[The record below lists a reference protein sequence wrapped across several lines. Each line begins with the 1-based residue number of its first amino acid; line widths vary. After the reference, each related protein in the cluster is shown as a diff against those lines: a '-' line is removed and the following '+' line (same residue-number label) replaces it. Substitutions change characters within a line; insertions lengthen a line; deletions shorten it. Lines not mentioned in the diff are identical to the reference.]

1 MAVITTGNHPK
12 ALWPGIKAWWGRQ
25 YNEHQVEYTD
35 LFDVDTS
42 KKNYEEDVQLTGFG
56 LAPIKAQ
63 GASVSYDSETQGF
76 TTRYTHVAYALGY
89 IVTREER
96 DDSLYVEVS
105 KRRSQANAFSMRQTK
120 EIVAAN
126 IYNRATTAGYTGGDG
141 VVMLSA
147 SHTSTAGTWSNIL
160 TTAADLSEASLE
172 DLLIQIMTATNDKGL
187 KIALMPQSLHIHPNE
202 WFNANRILKSTLQN
216 DSANNAVNVLKMV
229 NALPKGIKMNHY
241 FTDTDA
247 WFVRTNAPRGMICY
261 NRAQD
266 ELKMDNDFSTD
277 NALAKSYER
286 YSFGWTDPR
295 GVYGSP
301 GA

>member
-1 MAVITTGNHPK
+1 MAVISTSNHPK
-12 ALWPGIKAWWGRQ
+12 ALWPGVAAWWGRQ
-25 YNEHQVEYTD
+25 YNEHKVEYTD
-35 LFDVDTS
+35 LFDVETS

-63 GASVSYDSETQGF
+63 GGSVSYDSETQGF

-96 DDSLYVEVS
+96 DDCLYEQVS
-105 KRRSQANAFSMRQTK
+105 RRRAQANAFSMRQTK
-120 EIVAAN
+120 EIDAAN
-126 IYNRATTAGYTGGDG
+126 VYNRATTSGYTGGDG
-141 VVMLSA
+141 VVLLSA

-160 TTAADLSEASLE
+160 STSADLSEASLE

-202 WFNANRILKSTLQN
+202 WYNANRILKSALQN
-216 DSANNAVNVLKMV
+216 DSANNATNVLKLT

-247 WFVRTNAPRGMICY
+247 WFVRTNAPRGMICFD
-261 NRAQD
+261 RAKD
-266 ELKMDNDFSTD
+266 PLTMDNDFDTD
-277 NALAKSYER
+277 NAKAKSYER

-295 GVYGSP
+295 GIYGSA
-301 GA
+301 GS

>member
-12 ALWPGIKAWWGRQ
+12 ALWPGVKAWWGRQ
-25 YNEHQVEYTD
+25 YGEHQVEYTD

-42 KKNYEEDVQLTGFG
+42 KKDYEEDVQLTGFG
-56 LAPIKAQ
+56 LAPIKTQ
-63 GASVSYDSETQGF
+63 GGSVSYDSETQGF

-96 DDSLYVEVS
+96 DDCQYVEVS
-105 KRRSQANAFSMRQTK
+105 KRRAQANAFSMRQTK

-141 VVMLSA
+141 VVLLSA

-216 DSANNAVNVLKMV
+216 DTANNAVNVLKMV

-261 NRAQD
+261 NRAKD

-295 GVYGSP
+295 GIYGSA
-301 GA
+301 GS